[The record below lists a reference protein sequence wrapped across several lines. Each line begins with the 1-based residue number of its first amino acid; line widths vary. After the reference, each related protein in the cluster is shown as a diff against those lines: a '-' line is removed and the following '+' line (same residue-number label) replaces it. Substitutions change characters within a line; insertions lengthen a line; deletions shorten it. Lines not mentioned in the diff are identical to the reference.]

1 MKLTLFTEELREC
14 LNAAGLSDCGENDEW
29 NYWYQRLLKAHS
41 ESVERQ
47 TMTEVAENAELR
59 ELVRIMKNCADEC
72 GDCDT
77 CPINGEPGVLNPWLG
92 CDSLRDLMRELGVE
106 VDE

>member
-41 ESVERQ
+41 ESVERRV
-47 TMTEVAENAELR
+47 MTEVAENDRLR
-59 ELVRIMKNCADEC
+59 ELVRKMWPAYCWAQSGYEVYLTDEQ
-72 GDCDT
+72 DRE
-77 CPINGEPGVLNPWLG
+77 I
-92 CDSLRDLMRELGVE
+92 RKMARELGVE